1 MSPSPASVNPASSGI
16 LAGSSDTIVALGTT
30 LGRGAIAVVRMS
42 GERAIETARGHI
54 DPWPTRPRELRLC
67 TVHNDAKVLD
77 QAVVTF
83 YSRPESFTGE
93 NMVEIFTHGGHVV
106 PASVMAALIS
116 SGAREA
122 LPGEFTRRA
131 VLNGKIDIVQAE
143 AVGDLVDARSSA
155 MQRAALYQLEGGL
168 SSRIASVREIILQV
182 ESLIAYD
189 VDFPEEDDGPI
200 PKARVLEA
208 TGSLLDS
215 LDLLLSTIPVGQI
228 VREGAV
234 VVIAGE
240 PNVGKSSLFNA
251 LLGEQRAIVTEIS
264 GTTRDAIEVL
274 IDAGRWPIR
283 LIDTAGLRHST
294 DVVERLG
301 IETSERHISHAHL
314 IIACGDTRESLGKA
328 VAITSSLSAA
338 PIVRVATK
346 KDLWS
351 RNESTDREAGPLIE
365 AEVSAKTGEGLELL
379 REKMNEVLDAKY
391 GEIAPEIPILTK
403 TRHIQAIQ
411 SAREEIVEFRNAW
424 TASSLPAT
432 VAAVHLRTAA
442 VALEGLIGAV
452 STDDVLERVFSSF
465 CVGK

>member
-1 MSPSPASVNPASSGI
+1 VNSSGVSLNTASNWL
-16 LAGSSDTIVALGTT
+16 LAGSGDTIVALGTA

-42 GERAIETARGHI
+42 GERAIGIARHHV
-54 DPWPTRPRELRLC
+54 DLWPARPRELRLC
-67 TVHNDAKVLD
+67 TVHDETKVLD
-77 QAVVTF
+77 QAIVTF
-83 YSRPESFTGE
+83 YSKPESFTGE
-93 NMVEIFTHGGHVV
+93 DMVEIFTHGGHVV
-106 PASVMAALIS
+106 PASVVAALIG

-155 MQRAALYQLEGGL
+155 MQQTALYQLDGGL
-168 SSRIASVREIILQV
+168 SSRIASMREIVLQI

-200 PKARVLEA
+200 PQARILEA
-208 TGSLLDS
+208 TGALLDS

-234 VVIAGE
+234 VVIAGK

-264 GTTRDAIEVL
+264 GTTRDAIEGL
-274 IDAGRWPIR
+274 MDAGRWPIR

-301 IETSERHISHAHL
+301 IETSERHISRAHL
-314 IIACGDTRESLGKA
+314 IIACGDSQESLEKA
-328 VAITSSLSAA
+328 VSITSSLSNA

-346 KDLWS
+346 SDSWS
-351 RNESTDREAGPLIE
+351 GPQAAALESSPLLD
-365 AEVSAKTGEGLELL
+365 AKVSAKTGDGLQLL
-379 REKMNEVLDAKY
+379 REKMNEVLDVRY

-403 TRHIQAIQ
+403 TRHIQAIRT
-411 SAREEIVEFRNAW
+411 ARQEIVEFKNAW
-424 TASSLPAT
+424 RASSLPAT

>member
-1 MSPSPASVNPASSGI
+1 
-16 LAGSSDTIVALGTT
+16 
-30 LGRGAIAVVRMS
+30 VVRMS
-42 GERAIETARGHI
+42 GERAIETARSHI

-67 TVHNDAKVLD
+67 TVHNETKVLD
-77 QAVVTF
+77 QAIVTF
-83 YSRPESFTGE
+83 YSGPESFTGE
-93 NMVEIFTHGGHVV
+93 DMVEVFTHGGHVV
-106 PASVMAALIS
+106 PASVMAALIG

-155 MQRAALYQLEGGL
+155 MQQAALYQLEGGL
-168 SSRIASVREIILQV
+168 STRIASVREIVLQI
-182 ESLIAYD
+182 ESMIAYD

-200 PKARVLEA
+200 PKARVLQA
-208 TGSLLDS
+208 TGTLLDS

-228 VREGAV
+228 VREGAI

-274 IDAGRWPIR
+274 LDAGQWPIR
-283 LIDTAGLRHST
+283 LIDTAGLRQSA

-314 IIACGDTRESLGKA
+314 IIACGDTQESLDKA
-328 VAITSSLSAA
+328 VAIASSLSTA
-338 PIVRVATK
+338 PIISVATK

-351 RNESTDREAGPLIE
+351 QDQLATQGSRYPTD
-365 AEVSAKTGEGLELL
+365 AEVSTKTGEGLELL
-379 REKMNEVLDAKY
+379 RERMNEVLDAKY

-403 TRHIQAIQ
+403 SRHVQAIQ
-411 SAREEIVEFRNAW
+411 RAREEIVEFRNAW
-424 TASSLPAT
+424 TGSSLPAT